1 MGRGGKD
8 LYLPGSLG
16 NRLRRNFSENTRNF
30 ILMSCGDKFYME
42 LNGIVRS

>member
-8 LYLPGSLG
+8 LYLPGSPG
-16 NRLRRNFSENTRNF
+16 LRRNFSENTRNF